1 MAGESVFEKRLTAE
15 TTMDRVEGLLEH
27 FNLPPKAITFIRK
40 HAKVL
45 KIGIAALVVAIVATS
60 LYGSYRDKRRE
71 QAASA
76 LAQAMQVEEAGRGAA
91 LSKVVADFGS
101 TSSGLWARI
110 ELAHLEMG
118 KGAFA
123 VAAAQYREIL
133 GQTDSKSPLHGLL
146 LYSLAQALE
155 ADKKYPEAAAEYD
168 RLKAVKG
175 YENLGYQ
182 GMARL
187 EESQG
192 NLDKA
197 IAIFN
202 NFLLS
207 IGDDPSLAQA
217 KEQIEGNIARLK
229 ARQ

>member
-1 MAGESVFEKRLTAE
+1 MAGDSVFEKRLTAE

-27 FNLPPKAITFIRK
+27 FILPPKAISFIRK
-40 HAKVL
+40 NARAL
-45 KIGIAALVVAIVATS
+45 KIGISLLVVVIVATS
-60 LYGSYRDKRRE
+60 LYGSYREKRRE
-71 QAASA
+71 DAASA
-76 LAQAMQVEEAGRGAA
+76 LARAMKVAEEGRGEA
-91 LSKVVADFGS
+91 LGKVAGDFAS
-101 TSSGLWARI
+101 TSSGRWARI
-110 ELAHLEMG
+110 ELAHLEMSNG
-118 KGAFA
+118 KF
-123 VAAAQYREIL
+123 AAAATQYREL
-133 GQTDSKSPLHGLL
+133 LLQTDDKSPLYGLV

-155 ADKKYPEAAAEYD
+155 ADKKISEASAEYD
-168 RLKAVKG
+168 RLKSLKG

-187 EESQG
+187 EEGQG
-192 NLDKA
+192 KVEKA
-197 IAIFN
+197 IAIYN

>member
-27 FNLPPKAITFIRK
+27 FNLPPKVISFIRK
-40 HAKVL
+40 NARAL
-45 KIGIAALVVAIVATS
+45 QIGISLLVVVIVATS
-60 LYGSYRDKRRE
+60 LYGSYQEKRRE
-71 QAASA
+71 NAASA
-76 LAQAMQVEEAGRGAA
+76 LARAMQSAQENKGEALA
-91 LSKVVADFGS
+91 KVVADFAS
-101 TSSGLWARI
+101 TSSGRWARI
-110 ELAHLEMG
+110 ELAHLEMT

-123 VAAAQYREIL
+123 TAAAQYREIL
-133 GQTDSKSPLHGLL
+133 SQTDNKSPLYGLV

-155 ADKKYPEAAAEYD
+155 ADKKIPEATAEYD
-168 RLKAVKG
+168 RLKAIKG
-175 YENLGYQ
+175 YESLGYQ

-187 EESQG
+187 EEGQG
-192 NLDKA
+192 NLEKA
-197 IAIFN
+197 IAIYN